1 MQEMWVRIPGLGRSP
16 GEGNGNPLQ
25 DSCLGNPMD
34 RGAWKAMVHGIAR
47 DSDISLGLN
56 NNLKLHVT
64 ARRLINALLVLAL
77 ISFEMKEAC

>member
-1 MQEMWVRIPGLGRSP
+1 
-16 GEGNGNPLQ
+16 
-25 DSCLGNPMD
+25 MD